1 MIKYIIQKKYIF
13 IFLIIFLF
21 FIYGLMLSYI
31 IDHVFPD
38 YAEDSGNF
46 KLIIEIIGEIGVA
59 YMIYYIL
66 KAYSNQIIKYFF
78 NYIKID
84 PPSYINIV
92 VLIAFSTG
100 IFKYLQ
106 KSTDKINFIKEQ
118 WSENK

>member
-1 MIKYIIQKKYIF
+1 MIKYILQQKYIF

-38 YAEDSGNF
+38 YAKDSGNF

-66 KAYSNQIIKYFF
+66 KAYSNQIIKFFF
-78 NYIKID
+78 NYIKMD
-84 PPSYINIV
+84 QPSYINIV

-106 KSTDKINFIKEQ
+106 KSTDKINFIKEKY
-118 WSENK
+118 WEKK